1 MTRRAAFA
9 VLLAGLGVLL
19 IARPTFSVPGRALSL
34 AEVRGLAR
42 STIDRNF
49 PGLGLDPEMLVA
61 IAWIESAFNPS
72 AVRIE
77 PQVGDASVGLM
88 QTLVGTADWLAST
101 DYSSFGSSVS
111 FADLFKPERSM
122 YYAASYIHFL
132 TFVSSERGPGR
143 GSEEFVVRAYNAGPR
158 NWRSSAAEGYF
169 ARYLDARRMFG
180 SA

>member
-1 MTRRAAFA
+1 MKRRAVFA

-19 IARPTFSVPGRALSL
+19 IVRPTFSVPGRALSL

-42 STIDRNF
+42 STINRYF

-88 QTLVGTADWLAST
+88 QTLISTADWLAST
-101 DYSSFGSSVS
+101 DYPRFGSSVS
-111 FADLFKPERSM
+111 FGDLFRPDRSM
-122 YYAASYIHFL
+122 YYAVSYVHFL
-132 TFVSSERGPGR
+132 TFVARERGPGR
-143 GSEEFVVRAYNAGPR
+143 GSEEFVVRAYNAGPG
-158 NWRSSAAEGYF
+158 NWRSSAAEGYW
-169 ARYLDARRMFG
+169 ARYLEARRMFG